1 MISMMVMVR
10 VIEKSSEITIF
21 ETVEAVIEVFLVKT
35 SALRVIA
42 FIVTVEVGQQ
52 IPANKVVESISEKR
66 NSILLFIWSTP
77 ETPAAEVLWI
87 RQDSDH
93 GDLLQYRETEADTQ
107 LGAGRAGHE
116 AEDVVTRDLR
126 VSGCHAPGAQ

>member
-52 IPANKVVESISEKR
+52 IPANKVVESISEK
-66 NSILLFIWSTP
+66 SYVTLLFIWSTP

-93 GDLLQYRETEADTQ
+93 GDLLQYRVTEADTQ
-107 LGAGRAGHE
+107 LGARGACHE
-116 AEDVVTRDLR
+116 AKDVVTRDL
-126 VSGCHAPGAQ
+126 